1 MKRTTLTVMGL
12 GLTITLAAC
21 GQPAEQKAAEAPA
34 APAPAMPAGDNMAS
48 MASDAAAAKSVKAK
62 GVVTAVDVAAGTI
75 TLDHEEIP
83 EVSWPAMTMGF
94 KATPEQIASV
104 QAGQKVQFEF
114 ESQGMDSTITQISP
128 VK

>member
-12 GLTITLAAC
+12 GLALTLAAC
-21 GQPAEQKAAEAPA
+21 GQQAEQKAAADSA

-75 TLDHEEIP
+75 TLDHEPIP
-83 EVSWPAMTMGF
+83 EVSRPAMTMGF
-94 KATPEQIASV
+94 KATPELAQSV
-104 QAGQKVQFEF
+104 KVGDKVAFDLTIKDGAGE
-114 ESQGMDSTITQISP
+114 ITAIKKQ
-128 VK
+128 

>member
-21 GQPAEQKAAEAPA
+21 GQPAEQKAAQAPA
-34 APAPAMPAGDNMAS
+34 AAAPAMPAGDNMSS
-48 MASDAAAAKSVKAK
+48 MAPDTAAAKSAKGK

-94 KATPEQIASV
+94 KATPELAQSV
-104 QAGQKVQFEF
+104 KVGDKVAFDLTVRDGAGEITAIQKQ
-114 ESQGMDSTITQISP
+114 
-128 VK
+128 

>member
-48 MASDAAAAKSVKAK
+48 MASDAAVAKSVKAK

-94 KATPEQIASV
+94 KATSELAQSV
-104 QAGQKVQFEF
+104 KVGDKVAFDLTIKDGAGE
-114 ESQGMDSTITQISP
+114 ITAIRQQ
-128 VK
+128 

>member
-12 GLTITLAAC
+12 GLTLALAAC

-94 KATPEQIASV
+94 KATPELAQSV
-104 QAGQKVQFEF
+104 KVGDKVAFDLTVKDGAGEITAIQKQ
-114 ESQGMDSTITQISP
+114 
-128 VK
+128 